1 MTNTDVDSPV
11 DRFGGAAGRR
21 QALAADPHRPR
32 YHFLPPDG
40 WTNDPNGVIQ
50 WEGTYHLF
58 YQHNPHGPFWDTIHW
73 GHAVSSDL
81 VHWEDLPVALTP
93 SRGGPDKDGCFSGCA
108 VDDNGVPT
116 LLYTGFADAKQTQCL
131 ATSHDGLLTWEKF
144 GGNPVLATPPEGVRP
159 LDFRDPWV
167 WREGDAWYMVL
178 VSGLKSS
185 SGGVA
190 LLYRS
195 ADLRTWEALP
205 HLLTGEVETTGEVWE
220 CPNFFPLGDKHVL
233 IVSVWPKHSVHYFV
247 GAFADGRFS
256 PETHGVLDPDG
267 SFYAPLTM
275 RETGQEMGQDEKGRR
290 LMWGWLDEQRS
301 RDAQR
306 AAGWAGVISLPRVLS
321 LGEDGGL
328 LTDFVPE
335 LRSLR
340 RERVRVDALEVAGTV
355 DVDIK
360 GPALELRLTIER
372 GDASHS
378 GLLLARSPDGEE
390 ETRVYVDW
398 TAGRLIIDRERSSLL
413 KDVERRAQSGPL
425 DAGDTLE
432 LHLYLDGSVLELV
445 ANQQLVL
452 SSRIYPSRPESL
464 GVGLFAQVGRSTFK
478 LEAWRLASIW

>member
-1 MTNTDVDSPV
+1 MTKMSENWGE
-11 DRFGGAAGRR
+11 RAAQRR
-21 QALAADPHRPR
+21 RTLVADLHRPR

-50 WEGTYHLF
+50 WEGRYHLF

-73 GHAVSSDL
+73 GHAVSRDL

-93 SRGGPDKDGCFSGCA
+93 SPSGPDKDGCFSGCA

-144 GGNPVLATPPEGVRP
+144 GGNPVLATPPGGVRP

-178 VSGLKSS
+178 VSGLTSS
-185 SGGVA
+185 GGGVA

-195 ADLRTWEALP
+195 ADLRHWERLP

-275 RETGQEMGQDEKGRR
+275 QETGQETGQARNG
-290 LMWGWLDEQRS
+290 
-301 RDAQR
+301 
-306 AAGWAGVISLPRVLS
+306 AG
-321 LGEDGGL
+321 
-328 LTDFVPE
+328 
-335 LRSLR
+335 
-340 RERVRVDALEVAGTV
+340 
-355 DVDIK
+355 
-360 GPALELRLTIER
+360 
-372 GDASHS
+372 
-378 GLLLARSPDGEE
+378 
-390 ETRVYVDW
+390 
-398 TAGRLIIDRERSSLL
+398 
-413 KDVERRAQSGPL
+413 
-425 DAGDTLE
+425 
-432 LHLYLDGSVLELV
+432 
-445 ANQQLVL
+445 
-452 SSRIYPSRPESL
+452 
-464 GVGLFAQVGRSTFK
+464 
-478 LEAWRLASIW
+478 